1 MSGRDPA
8 PLAAQLESEAL
19 AREGL
24 GPLVGPPP
32 LVLEIGFGRAELLI
46 GLAEARPGVP
56 FLGVEVSRKRVF
68 KAARRIERRELSNVK
83 VVHAT
88 AEYLLERVLPPAS
101 VCECWINFP
110 DPWPKKR
117 HWKRRLFQ
125 APFLERLSGVLAPGA
140 ALYAATD
147 HLDYAEWIH
156 EALSAAPGLENRAAP
171 TRWFDQRPERPETSY
186 ETQWLAEGRRIAYFE
201 YRRQEIS

>member
-24 GPLVGPPP
+24 ESLVGPPP

-46 GLAEARPGVP
+46 GLAEARPGVS
-56 FLGVEVSRKRVF
+56 FLGVEVSRKRVV
-68 KAARRIERRELSNVK
+68 KAARRIERRELRNAK

-88 AEYLLERVLPPAS
+88 AEYLLERVLPRAS
-101 VCECWINFP
+101 VCECWINFS

-140 ALYAATD
+140 ALHAATD
-147 HLDYAEWIH
+147 HTGYAEWIH
-156 EALSAAPGLENRAAP
+156 EALSAAPALQNQSASVP
-171 TRWFDQRPERPETSY
+171 WSDQRPERPETSY
-186 ETQWLAEGRRIAYFE
+186 EAQWLAEGRRIAYFE
-201 YRRQEIS
+201 YRRQESP